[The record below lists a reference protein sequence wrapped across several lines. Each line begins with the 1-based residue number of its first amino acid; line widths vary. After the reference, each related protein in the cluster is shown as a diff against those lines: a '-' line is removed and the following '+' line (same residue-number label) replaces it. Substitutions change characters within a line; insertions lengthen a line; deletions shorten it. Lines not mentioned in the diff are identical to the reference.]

1 MATDET
7 IVIGMIDAEL
17 DVWLQ
22 FDGQMHRVGTI
33 TGDAVTLT
41 TPEGLREAIGDA
53 VTEVAE
59 SVQGDLVVRV
69 TIPKVSK

>member
-22 FDGQMHRVGTI
+22 FDGQMHLVGTI

>member
-7 IVIGMIDAEL
+7 IVIGMIDVEL

-22 FDGQMHRVGTI
+22 FDGQMHRVGVV
-33 TGDAVTLT
+33 TGDAVTLAS
-41 TPEGLREAIGDA
+41 PQGLHDAIKEA
-53 VTEVAE
+53 VTGVAE

-69 TIPKVSK
+69 TIPKVSR